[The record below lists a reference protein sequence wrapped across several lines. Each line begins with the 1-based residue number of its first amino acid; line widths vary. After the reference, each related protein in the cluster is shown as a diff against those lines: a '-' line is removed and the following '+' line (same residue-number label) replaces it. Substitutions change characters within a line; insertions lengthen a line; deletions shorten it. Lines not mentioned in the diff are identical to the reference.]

1 MVLGF
6 ENPVLSSTTTQ
17 NLLDTL
23 NSVTIAGCGGLTP
36 MTEQDVSEFDQIV
49 NQNLAERKR
58 LANSSIQKLYSRK
71 QMEQGFLEC
80 FELIGGVPRLALW
93 ANDPANYGDFLK
105 LLMKFTPKDTTET
118 LGRVLNYQ
126 SNVPASPLNPVQ
138 EIEEGDFSD
147 S

>member
-1 MVLGF
+1 MNN
-6 ENPVLSSTTTQ
+6 E
-17 NLLDTL
+17 
-23 NSVTIAGCGGLTP
+23 
-36 MTEQDVSEFDQIV
+36 DVDQAISEFDQIV

-58 LANSSIQKLYSRK
+58 LANSSVQKLYSRK
-71 QMEQGFLEC
+71 AMEQGFLEC